1 MSVLLYS
8 FGSIAV
14 LWACVLVGSP
24 FFGSRQ

>member
-1 MSVLLYS
+1 MSVLLYA

-24 FFGSRQ
+24 FFGSKP